1 MSKEMNGARMMHDAS
16 WLTADGADVM
26 LSAPLESVT
35 MRWPVPSE
43 RRRGPA
49 DEIDTLP
56 AESIFMRGVPEESC
70 RLQHRIGLCM
80 H

>member
-1 MSKEMNGARMMHDAS
+1 
-16 WLTADGADVM
+16 M

-43 RRRGPA
+43 SSRGPA

-56 AESIFMRGVPEESC
+56 VEPTLKRGVPEESC